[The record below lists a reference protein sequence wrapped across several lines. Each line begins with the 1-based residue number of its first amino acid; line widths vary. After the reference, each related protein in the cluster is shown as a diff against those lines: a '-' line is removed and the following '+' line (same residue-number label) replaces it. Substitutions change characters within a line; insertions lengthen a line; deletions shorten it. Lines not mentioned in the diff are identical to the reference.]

1 MMQSLLGIF
10 LIIAVCYALSNDR
23 SSITWRPVFTG
34 ILVQVVLVVLL
45 LKVTFIAEALLS
57 LNIIVETLEAA
68 TQQGAVFLF
77 GYLGGAEAPYITK
90 DGAEAYLLAF
100 RVLPQILMFAVIVAI
115 LWYYKVLQW
124 LVRGL
129 GLVMQ
134 RSMGISG
141 ALGTGAAASLFLGMV
156 EAPMVVRAYL
166 KEMSES
172 EFFVLMTCGMST
184 IAGTMMVLYASVLSP
199 LVPGVVGHLLAASVI
214 NIVGAVYLSK
224 MLMPGARS
232 LDAAA
237 PSTMELRYE
246 SLMDAIARGTQD
258 GLNLALQIG
267 AMLLVLNALVALVN
281 LLIGY
286 INPFDVALSLE
297 LIMGWVFAP
306 VAFVIG
312 IPWTEAVDAGEILG
326 TKLVLNEFI
335 GYLQMVAMGDQLG
348 ERSQLILTYALC
360 SFANLG
366 SLGILIGGLGVLVP
380 ERRAEI
386 LKAAPKSILSG
397 TLVTMMT
404 ASLVALVTSF

>member
-1 MMQSLLGIF
+1 MQSLLGIF
-10 LIIAVCYALSNDR
+10 IIIAVCYAFSSDR
-23 SSITWRPVFTG
+23 SAITWRPVVAG
-34 ILVQVVLVVLL
+34 ILVQLVLVLLL

-77 GYLGGAEAPYITK
+77 GYPGGAEAPYIAK

-224 MLMPGARS
+224 MLMPGAQS

-286 INPFDVALSLE
+286 INPFDIALSLE

-306 VAFVIG
+306 VAFAIG
-312 IPWTEAVDAGEILG
+312 VPWTEAVDAGGILG

-397 TLVTMMT
+397 TMVTMMT

>member
-1 MMQSLLGIF
+1 MQSLLGIF
-10 LIIAVCYALSNDR
+10 LIIAVCYAFSANR
-23 SSITWRPVFTG
+23 SAITWQPVVAG
-34 ILVQVVLVVLL
+34 ISVQLVLVVLL

-166 KEMSES
+166 KELSES

-281 LLIGY
+281 ILIGY

>member
-1 MMQSLLGIF
+1 MQSLLGIF
-10 LIIAVCYALSNDR
+10 LIIAVCYAFSADR
-23 SSITWRPVFTG
+23 SSITWRPVFAG
-34 ILVQVVLVVLL
+34 ILVQIALVVLL

-77 GYLGGAEAPYITK
+77 GYLGGAEAPYIAK

>member
-10 LIIAVCYALSNDR
+10 LIIAVCYAFSTDR
-23 SSITWRPVFTG
+23 SSITWRPVFAG
-34 ILVQVVLVVLL
+34 ILVQIALVVLL

-77 GYLGGAEAPYITK
+77 GYLGGAEAPYIAK

-281 LLIGY
+281 ILIGY

>member
-1 MMQSLLGIF
+1 MQSLLGIF
-10 LIIAVCYALSNDR
+10 LIIAVCYAFSADR
-23 SSITWRPVFTG
+23 SSITWRPVFAG

-45 LKVTFIAEALLS
+45 LKVTFIADALLS

-77 GYLGGAEAPYITK
+77 GYLGGGEAPYVAK

-224 MLMPGARS
+224 MLMPGVQS

-237 PSTMELRYE
+237 PSTMALQYE

-306 VAFVIG
+306 VAFAIG
-312 IPWTEAVDAGEILG
+312 IPWTEAVDAGGILG

-335 GYLQMVAMGDQLG
+335 GYLQMVAMGDQLE

>member
-1 MMQSLLGIF
+1 MQSLLGIF
-10 LIIAVCYALSNDR
+10 LIIAVCYAFSADR
-23 SSITWRPVFTG
+23 SSITWRPVFAG

-45 LKVTFIAEALLS
+45 LKVTFIADALLS

-77 GYLGGAEAPYITK
+77 GYLGGGEAPYVAK

-224 MLMPGARS
+224 MLMPGVQS

-237 PSTMELRYE
+237 PSTMALQYE

-281 LLIGY
+281 FLIGY

-306 VAFVIG
+306 VAFAIG
-312 IPWTEAVDAGEILG
+312 IPWTEAVDAGGILG

>member
-1 MMQSLLGIF
+1 MQSLLGIF
-10 LIIAVCYALSNDR
+10 LIITVCYAFSADR
-23 SSITWRPVFTG
+23 SSITWRPVFAG

-45 LKVTFIAEALLS
+45 LKVTFIADALLS

-77 GYLGGAEAPYITK
+77 GYLGGGEAPYVAK

-224 MLMPGARS
+224 MLMPGVQS

-237 PSTMELRYE
+237 PSTMALQYE

-306 VAFVIG
+306 VAFAIG
-312 IPWTEAVDAGEILG
+312 IPWTEAVDAGGILG

-335 GYLQMVAMGDQLG
+335 GYLQMVAMGDQLA

-360 SFANLG
+360 SFVNLG

>member
-1 MMQSLLGIF
+1 MQSLLGIF
-10 LIIAVCYALSNDR
+10 LIIAVCYAFSADR
-23 SSITWRPVFTG
+23 SSITWRPVVAG
-34 ILVQVVLVVLL
+34 ILVQAVLVVLL
-45 LKVTFIAEALLS
+45 LKVTFIADALLS

-77 GYLGGAEAPYITK
+77 GYLGGGEAPYVAK

-224 MLMPGARS
+224 MLMPGVQS
-232 LDAAA
+232 LDATA
-237 PSTMELRYE
+237 PSTMALQYE

-306 VAFVIG
+306 VAFAIG
-312 IPWTEAVDAGEILG
+312 IPWAEAVDAGGILG

>member
-1 MMQSLLGIF
+1 MQSLLGIF
-10 LIIAVCYALSNDR
+10 LIITVCYAFSADR
-23 SSITWRPVFTG
+23 SSITWRPVFAG

-45 LKVTFIAEALLS
+45 LKVTFIADALLS

-68 TQQGAVFLF
+68 TQQGAIFLF
-77 GYLGGAEAPYITK
+77 GYLGGGEAPYVAK

-224 MLMPGARS
+224 MLMPGVQS

-237 PSTMELRYE
+237 PSTMALQYE

-306 VAFVIG
+306 VAFAIG
-312 IPWTEAVDAGEILG
+312 IPWTEAVDAGGILG

-335 GYLQMVAMGDQLG
+335 GYLQMVAMGDQLA

>member
-1 MMQSLLGIF
+1 MQSLLGIF
-10 LIIAVCYALSNDR
+10 LIIAVCYAFSADR
-23 SSITWRPVFTG
+23 SAITWRPVVAG
-34 ILVQVVLVVLL
+34 ILVQLVLVLLL

-68 TQQGAVFLF
+68 TQQGVVFLF
-77 GYLGGAEAPYITK
+77 GYLGGAEAPYIAK

-224 MLMPGARS
+224 MLMPGAQS

-286 INPFDVALSLE
+286 INPFDIALSLE

-306 VAFVIG
+306 IAFAIG
-312 IPWTEAVDAGEILG
+312 IPWAEAVDAGGILG

-386 LKAAPKSILSG
+386 LKAAPMSILSG
-397 TLVTMMT
+397 TMVTMMT

>member
-1 MMQSLLGIF
+1 MQSLLGIF
-10 LIIAVCYALSNDR
+10 LIITVCYAFSADR
-23 SSITWRPVFTG
+23 SSITWRPVFAG

-45 LKVTFIAEALLS
+45 LKVTFIADALLS

-77 GYLGGAEAPYITK
+77 GYLGGGEAPYVAK

-224 MLMPGARS
+224 MLMPGVQS

-237 PSTMELRYE
+237 PSTMALQYE

-306 VAFVIG
+306 VAFAIG
-312 IPWTEAVDAGEILG
+312 IPWTEAVDAGGILG

>member
-1 MMQSLLGIF
+1 MQSLLGIF
-10 LIIAVCYALSNDR
+10 LIITVCYAFSADR
-23 SSITWRPVFTG
+23 SSITWRPVFAG

-45 LKVTFIAEALLS
+45 LKVTFIADALLS

-77 GYLGGAEAPYITK
+77 GYLGGGEAPYVAK

-224 MLMPGARS
+224 MLMPGVQS

-237 PSTMELRYE
+237 PSTMALQYE

-306 VAFVIG
+306 VAFAIG
-312 IPWTEAVDAGEILG
+312 IPWTEAADAGGILG

-335 GYLQMVAMGDQLG
+335 GYLQMVAMGDQLA

>member
-10 LIIAVCYALSNDR
+10 LIIAVCYAFSTDR
-23 SSITWRPVFTG
+23 SSITWRPVFVG

>member
-10 LIIAVCYALSNDR
+10 LIIAVCYALSTDR

>member
-1 MMQSLLGIF
+1 MQSLLGIF
-10 LIIAVCYALSNDR
+10 LIITVCYAFSANR
-23 SSITWRPVFTG
+23 PAITWQPVVAG
-34 ILVQVVLVVLL
+34 ISVQLVLVVLL

-77 GYLGGAEAPYITK
+77 GYLGGAEAPYVAK

-115 LWYYKVLQW
+115 LWYYKILQW

-224 MLMPGARS
+224 MLMPGAHS

-286 INPFDVALSLE
+286 INPFDIELSLE

-306 VAFVIG
+306 VAFAIG
-312 IPWTEAVDAGEILG
+312 IPWTEAVDAGGILG

-386 LKAAPKSILSG
+386 LKAAPTSILSG
-397 TLVTMMT
+397 TMVTMMT

>member
-1 MMQSLLGIF
+1 MQSLLGIF
-10 LIIAVCYALSNDR
+10 LIITVCYAFSADR
-23 SSITWRPVFTG
+23 SSITWRPVFAG

-45 LKVTFIAEALLS
+45 LKVTFIADALLS

-77 GYLGGAEAPYITK
+77 GYLGGGEAPYVAK

-224 MLMPGARS
+224 MLMPGVQS

-237 PSTMELRYE
+237 PSTMALQYE

-281 LLIGY
+281 SLIGY

-306 VAFVIG
+306 VAFAIG
-312 IPWTEAVDAGEILG
+312 IPWTEAVDAGGILG

-335 GYLQMVAMGDQLG
+335 GYLQMVAMGDQLA

>member
-1 MMQSLLGIF
+1 MQSLLGIF
-10 LIIAVCYALSNDR
+10 LIIAVCYAFSADR
-23 SSITWRPVFTG
+23 SSITWRPVFAG

-45 LKVTFIAEALLS
+45 LKVTFIADALLS

-77 GYLGGAEAPYITK
+77 GYLGGAEAPYVAK

-199 LVPGVVGHLLAASVI
+199 LVLGVVGHLLAASVI

-224 MLMPGARS
+224 MLMPGVQS

-237 PSTMELRYE
+237 PSTMALQYE

-306 VAFVIG
+306 VAFAIG